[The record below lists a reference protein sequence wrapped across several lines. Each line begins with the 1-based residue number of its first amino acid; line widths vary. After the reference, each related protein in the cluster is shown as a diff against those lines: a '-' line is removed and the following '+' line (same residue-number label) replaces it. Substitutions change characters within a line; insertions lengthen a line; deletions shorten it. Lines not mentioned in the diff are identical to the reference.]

1 MCCCTEA
8 LQLSIIVLA
17 EAEYSIRQLNVT
29 RTNLGVHL
37 THMDSLLADYKEC
50 EFELL
55 CE

>member
-1 MCCCTEA
+1 
-8 LQLSIIVLA
+8 
-17 EAEYSIRQLNVT
+17 LNFT

-37 THMDSLLADYKEC
+37 THMDSLLAHYEC